1 MAEKRKPRKKGQHTG
16 SPNHSDLYTNEREK
30 GTIRGLGFKD
40 ATTAR
45 KGVATVNK
53 AKRTHAHKVQATLVM
68 KQRAKVA
75 KERAK
80 DPEKK
85 KNLNAAYKIWSDHL
99 EKLKKK
105 TAKKNEGLVRQY
117 VRSMLEFSIK
127 ANKKNTHQDGT
138 SKSRGYMSGVDK
150 TWTGEDT
157 NDELHSWYKRMGLME
172 ASNMKVTKN
181 RLRKIIRERLKK
193 FSSEDF
199 KDVYNTAR
207 MAHVGQTRR
216 DGSEY
221 FSHPSEVRNIARN
234 FYPKDNVVQM
244 AALLHD
250 SLEDAPGLTMSSA
263 EEMEDFIR
271 GSIQD
276 QGSADEVIRV
286 VRALTHEKGGSYTDY
301 VLSLLGDVPTLR
313 VKLAD
318 MVHNLSDSPSPKQKA
333 KYKTALNAIS
343 SQTGG
348 RAPSGISSRHW
359 EKLLMLTENRETKIL
374 RLAVRQIISEKGG
387 PVPYNQWTMLAAGD
401 PRRELVKQNL
411 FDLVQQTYEPIG
423 GHFKISS
430 PDSLDRYT
438 YWVVKDIDEDP
449 DIDVAIMGKPDIGG
463 VKMGAAA
470 NDGSGQ
476 AASEYKNKSAELRA
490 GGSIDG
496 IGNWWGEVSGKPA
509 YAMISRGAKAVEDE
523 AKARQL
529 LDGDDIEWHGE
540 YPLPEPALFKTVNGW
555 YTKRFGDKSSTK
567 IILGNPR

>member
-1 MAEKRKPRKKGQHTG
+1 MEYKNYQSHTFEPKVGDRVINTNKKCKHYG
-16 SPNHSDLYTNEREK
+16 S
-30 GTIRGLGFKD
+30 I
-40 ATTAR
+40 
-45 KGVATVNK
+45 GVVK
-53 AKRTHAHKVQATLVM
+53 KVLKLPDEVG
-68 KQRAKVA
+68 KVA
-75 KERAK
+75 KYRCTNSGKNWQEK
-80 DPEKK
+80 DI
-85 KNLNAAYKIWSDHL
+85 L
-99 EKLKKK
+99 
-105 TAKKNEGLVRQY
+105 
-117 VRSMLEFSIK
+117 
-127 ANKKNTHQDGT
+127 
-138 SKSRGYMSGVDK
+138 SKSLDQLSPHEEIQFQESRK
-150 TWTGEDT
+150 
-157 NDELHSWYKRMGLME
+157 L
-172 ASNMKVTKN
+172 KVTKN
-181 RLRKIIRERLKK
+181 QLRKIIKERLKK

-221 FSHPSEVRNIARN
+221 FSHPSEVRNIARG
-234 FYPKDNVVQM
+234 FYPQDNVVQM

-250 SLEDAPGLTMSSA
+250 SLEDAPGLTMSST

-271 GSIQD
+271 GSIQN
-276 QGSADEVIRV
+276 QGSADEVIRI

-301 VLSLLGDVPTLR
+301 VLGLLGDEPTLR

-318 MVHNLSDSPSPKQKA
+318 MVHNLSDAPSPKQKA
-333 KYKTALNAIS
+333 KYRTALDAIS

-348 RAPSGISSRHW
+348 RAPTGISNNHW
-359 EKLLMLTENRETKIL
+359 EKLLMLTENRETKLL
-374 RLAVRQIISEKGG
+374 RLAIRQIISEEGG
-387 PVPYNQWTMLAAGD
+387 PVPHNQWTMLAAGD

-430 PDSLDRYT
+430 PDSLERYT

-490 GGSIDG
+490 GGSVG
-496 IGNWWGEVSGKPA
+496 GVGNWWGEVSGKPA
-509 YAMISRGAKAVEDE
+509 YAMISRGAKAVENE

-567 IILGNPR
+567 IILGNPS